1 MSDSSPVPRRTD
13 SYLGVVTN
21 LGAVLLT
28 LAALGL
34 FGLYRSTPKPKSV
47 ELAPNSA
54 APSPDPDPSRVP
66 APTPPPAPP
75 TLDREAVARAE
86 AAVASA
92 RRDRL
97 RAEDGVAEAEA
108 ALKAA
113 TIDEAQAQASARS
126 LASRVR
132 YPGARIQ
139 SATTRG
145 GQARAEIARIKAEL
159 AALDG
164 SPKPHAKP
172 LTDQSPVARTAEG
185 DEFHFE
191 IRQDRIA
198 FIDLERLL
206 DRVKTDA
213 RMRLRLG
220 DGVRPIDSVVGPVG
234 AFAMRYQMGPSPVGS
249 FSELIRER
257 SPTYTLT
264 AWEIVPNRDRRG
276 ESYEMAMSPAS
287 EFSRAVNRLNP
298 RSATIT
304 IWVYPDGFPL
314 YRKVRDLLHDRGFL
328 VAARPLPD
336 GMAIRGS
343 PSGSI
348 SAGQ

>member
-1 MSDSSPVPRRTD
+1 MARSSPVPRWTD
-13 SYLGVVTN
+13 SYLGIVVN
-21 LGAVLLT
+21 PGAVLLA
-28 LAALGL
+28 LVALGL
-34 FGLYRSTPKPKSV
+34 FGLYRSAPKPKAAVPPPSSLKPGPKPSSV
-47 ELAPNSA
+47 PI
-54 APSPDPDPSRVP
+54 P
-66 APTPPPAPP
+66 APPPAPP
-75 TLDREAVARAE
+75 ALDREAVARAE

-97 RAEDGVAEAEA
+97 RAEDGLADAEA

-113 TIDEAQAQASARS
+113 TIDEARARSSARS
-126 LASRVR
+126 LVKQVR
-132 YPGARIQ
+132 HPGARIQ

-145 GQARAEIARIKAEL
+145 RVARAEISRIKAEL

-164 SPKPHAKP
+164 TPRPHAKP
-172 LTDQSPVARTAEG
+172 LVDQSPVARTAEG

-220 DGVRPIDSVVGPVG
+220 DGVRPIDSIVGPVG
-234 AFAMRYQMGPSPVGS
+234 SFAMRYQMGPTPVGS

-276 ESYEMAMSPAS
+276 EGYEMAVSPAS
-287 EFSRAVNRLNP
+287 EFSRAVNRLDP
-298 RSATIT
+298 RSSTIT
-304 IWVYPDGFPL
+304 IWVYPDGFTL
-314 YRKVRDLLHDRGFL
+314 YRKIRDLLHDRGFL

-336 GMAIRGS
+336 GMPIRGS
-343 PSGSI
+343 PAGSI